1 MSRLRRWLLM
11 LALAAVSGTVQ
22 AASMVL
28 SIDDGPSLQATPRLT
43 PQQRHAALLQALQQ
57 RRVTAVLYVTLD
69 FGANRPEG
77 MALARAWGDAGHLL
91 GNHTVTHAD
100 LNDDKVPLDRYLG
113 EIATCEAAMNALPGW
128 RRWFRAT
135 YLNEGHTPERREG
148 LQRFLAEQRY
158 RLAPVD
164 LDSRDWQ
171 YAPRLATLLLD
182 AAGDASA
189 LKAEFLQQLLARA
202 RAMRSALERNTPFV
216 LLMHDN
222 LLSALWLGEVL
233 DALRAEGFVFVH
245 PEAAL
250 PPAQGEPA
258 SLEPPP
264 RR

>member
-1 MSRLRRWLLM
+1 MSRLRRWLVM
-11 LALAAVSGTVQ
+11 LALAMSGTVQ
-22 AASMVL
+22 AAPMVL
-28 SIDDGPSLQATPRLT
+28 SIDDGPSLQPTPRLT

-57 RRVTAVLYVTLD
+57 RRVTAVLYVTLN

-77 MALARAWGDAGHLL
+77 MALARAWGEAGHLL

-100 LNDDKVPLDRYLG
+100 LNDDKVPLERYLG
-113 EIATCEAAMNALPGW
+113 EIAACDAAMKALPAW

-148 LQRFLAEQRY
+148 LQRFLAGQGY

-182 AAGDASA
+182 PAGDASA
-189 LKAEFLQQLLARA
+189 LKAEFFEQLLTRA
-202 RAMRSALERNTPFV
+202 RALRSAQERKTPFV

-233 DALRAEGFVFVH
+233 DALSAEGFGFVH

-258 SLEPPP
+258 SLLSPP
-264 RR
+264 RQ

>member
-1 MSRLRRWLLM
+1 MLRRWLLM
-11 LALAAVSGTVQ
+11 LVLAVSGTVQ
-22 AASMVL
+22 AAPTMVL

-43 PQQRHAALLQALQQ
+43 PQQRHAALLEALQQ
-57 RRVTAVLYVTLD
+57 RRLTAVLYVTLN

-77 MALARAWGDAGHLL
+77 MALARAWGEAGHLL

-100 LNDDKVPLDRYLG
+100 LNDEKVPLASYLR
-113 EIATCEAAMNALPGW
+113 EISACEAAMHTLPGW

-148 LQRFLAEQRY
+148 LRRFLAEQGY

-182 AAGDASA
+182 PAGDASA
-189 LKAEFLQQLLARA
+189 LKTEFFQQLLSRA
-202 RAMRSALERNTPFV
+202 RAMRSAQERSTPFV

-222 LLSALWLGEVL
+222 LLSALWLGQVL
-233 DALRAEGFVFVH
+233 DALTAEGFSFVH
-245 PEAAL
+245 PEAAV

-258 SLEPPP
+258 SLPLAP
-264 RR
+264 RQ